1 MRKKLFIAFVC
12 TIGLLG
18 LTSCEE
24 EHLYPNEL
32 QGHWVLMDSS
42 TKDDGAAKSLL
53 ALTFEHDM
61 LFVDGASSGQRPF
74 SYSYDWEWYVN
85 EDSELVIYYE
95 DYDSDGDLSRSTYYL
110 DWWYDERNDELTL
123 EWDPLL
129 GSDKHYVFMRR

>member
-1 MRKKLFIAFVC
+1 MLKKLFIAFVC
-12 TIGLLG
+12 TLGLLG

-61 LFVDGASSGQRPF
+61 LFVEALRR
-74 SYSYDWEWYVN
+74 VN
-85 EDSELVIYYE
+85 V
-95 DYDSDGDLSRSTYYL
+95 RSATATIG
-110 DWWYDERNDELTL
+110 N
-123 EWDPLL
+123 
-129 GSDKHYVFMRR
+129 GM